1 MKRFNF
7 AAIFTV
13 VWLLFVLIPRSNI
26 YPTPVHEISILSLTQ
41 SGLNNNIF
49 LLFRTFAE
57 RSIYAYRFTS
67 LVTPV
72 AKEKNPFKGIINS
85 VKNEI
90 SRYRNSVSDV
100 ISLLCGAGI
109 ILILYN
115 LYAGVSPRKSITTLT
130 VILFTLRSLSRCD
143 WFYLRFLNLL
153 LSKIKRSTKGRID
166 VKKILTGMSAG
177 LVLSIPVSF
186 IPCVYICTITGGMLI
201 ITAVIISVKVTK
213 NIKFNN
219 IES

>member
-1 MKRFNF
+1 MKKYNF
-7 AAIFTV
+7 AATFTV
-13 VWLLFVLIPRSNI
+13 IWLLFILIPRSNI
-26 YPTPVHEISILSLTQ
+26 YPTPVHEISILTLTQ

-57 RSIYAYRFTS
+57 RSIYAYRVTS
-67 LVTPV
+67 LVTPI
-72 AKEKNPFKGIINS
+72 AKEKNPFKSITNS

-100 ISLLCGAGI
+100 IPLLCGAGI

-115 LYAGVSPRKSITTLT
+115 LYAGTSPRKSIATLA

-143 WFYLRFLNLL
+143 WFYIRFLISLNG
-153 LSKIKRSTKGRID
+153 KIKSFTKGRID
-166 VKKILTGMSAG
+166 VKKIVTGMSAG

-186 IPCVYICTITGGMLI
+186 IPYTYICIITGCMLI
-201 ITAVIISVKVTK
+201 ITAVIISVKVTYHTE
-213 NIKFNN
+213 N
-219 IES
+219 